1 MVVRLGLGDREP
13 DFRRAME
20 VLEGHKR
27 GKGIGA
33 GSG

>member
-1 MVVRLGLGDREP
+1 MVVGLGLGNGEP

-27 GKGIGA
+27 SRGIGA